1 MKALDLTTTGLPTAY
16 ARHAASKHYSS
27 RAVAVACTTTT
38 STRRTILLLACVR
51 WWRPTPGTRADS
63 RGQLQLGTLRVA
75 GQRPRA
81 AACAARAHTAQRHA
95 HPPTAR
101 PPAAVDA
108 VSSLAGDAMA
118 PGVARLGG
126 EDEERARRQ
135 PQQARRAARL
145 RGLQLHRDAV
155 PKAER
160 RDPAAPKARTGIGEV
175 GRQTAAPHA
184 AIGPA
189 PFYPGPR
196 EAANASGQPGQPAVA
211 PPALRQHGA
220 LSARGVPI
228 LEGGVRVHVR
238 GDAHSRSVLV
248 DCDLHAAVGRRLL
261 GPWH

>member
-1 MKALDLTTTGLPTAY
+1 MKARDSTTTGLPTAY
-16 ARHAASKHYSS
+16 ARHAASKLYSS

-38 STRRTILLLACVR
+38 RTSTRCTILLLACVR
-51 WWRPTPGTRADS
+51 WWRPTPGTRADA

-118 PGVARLGG
+118 PGVARLCG

-160 RDPAAPKARTGIGEV
+160 RNPAAPKARTGIGEV

-184 AIGPA
+184 AIGP
-189 PFYPGPR
+189 
-196 EAANASGQPGQPAVA
+196 
-211 PPALRQHGA
+211 PPSTLARARPPTPLGSRGSPLWPRQHYASTA
-220 LSARGVPI
+220 LSARVACPSSKA
-228 LEGGVRVHVR
+228 ECVSTCEAMPTPECTR
-238 GDAHSRSVLV
+238 
-248 DCDLHAAVGRRLL
+248 
-261 GPWH
+261 